1 MGLVE
6 NILMEEAE
14 MLGGDDLL
22 LYNIAHQ
29 ISMNDSIIFDF
40 KTVDRLTSRVE
51 MMLKREAR
59 EQIEDDS

>member
-22 LYNIAHQ
+22 LYNIAYQ